1 MTNSNFEDSQT
12 NSVSNNPVY
21 SVGEFS
27 HVIKKLVETNFSYVR
42 IRGEISRPSFPGSGH
57 VYFTLKDADGTIAAI
72 IWKYTIPRLS
82 VKPEEGMEVICTG
95 KITTFAG
102 QSKYQIIV
110 DNMEIAGE
118 GALLKMLEDRRKK
131 FLAEGLFNPEHK
143 KPIPYLPKIIAVITS
158 PSGAVIK
165 DILHRLSDRF
175 PSHVYIWPVAVQ
187 GEGSAKQ
194 VSNAIDQL
202 NQLSKETNVKSPD
215 LIIVARGG
223 GSLEDL
229 WSFNEEIVVRSVFN
243 SSIPII
249 SAVGHETDT
258 TLIDFV
264 SDLRAPTPT
273 GAAEK
278 SVPVRDELKARV
290 GELGLRIHSSFVS
303 KVNNNK
309 DHLRN
314 LVRLLG
320 KPDQILDNKSQ
331 KLDYAYRDLE
341 NLFQNIFVDQKNKIS
356 QFTQR
361 LLPPKVLINN
371 LHAKKQLLDTRF
383 RNLIENLID
392 KKQTRFISLGKLL
405 EAASFKRVLDRG
417 FSLVMDS
424 DGNPIK
430 LSSQAAN
437 KALVNIK
444 FADET
449 RSAQLDVK

>member
-110 DNMEIAGE
+110 DNMEVAGE

-131 FLAEGLFNPEHK
+131 LLAEGLFNPEHK
-143 KPIPYLPKIIAVITS
+143 KPIPYLPEIIAVITS

-202 NQLSKETNVKSPD
+202 NQLSKETNVKRPD

-243 SSIPII
+243 STIPII

-290 GELGLRIHSSFVS
+290 GELGLRIHSSFLS
-303 KVNNNK
+303 KVNNNR

-320 KPDQILDNKSQ
+320 KPDQILDNKNQ
-331 KLDYAYRDLE
+331 KLDYTFKDLE

-356 QFTQR
+356 QFAQR

-371 LHAKKQLLDTRF
+371 LDAKKQLLDTKF
-383 RNLIENLID
+383 RNFIENLID
-392 KKQTRFISLGKLL
+392 KKQTRFISSGKLL

-424 DGNPIK
+424 EGNPIK
-430 LSSQAAN
+430 LSSQASN
-437 KALVNIK
+437 KALVSIK

>member
-290 GELGLRIHSSFVS
+290 GELGLRINSSFLS

-341 NLFQNIFVDQKNKIS
+341 NLFQNIVVDQKNKIS
-356 QFTQR
+356 QFAQR

>member
-110 DNMEIAGE
+110 DNMEVAGE

-131 FLAEGLFNPEHK
+131 LLAEGLFNPEHK
-143 KPIPYLPKIIAVITS
+143 KPIPYLPEIIAVITS

-202 NQLSKETNVKSPD
+202 NQLSKETNVKRPD

-243 SSIPII
+243 STIPII

-290 GELGLRIHSSFVS
+290 GELGLRIHSSFLS
-303 KVNNNK
+303 KVNNNR

-320 KPDQILDNKSQ
+320 KPDKILDNKSQ
-331 KLDYAYRDLE
+331 KLDYTFRDLE

-356 QFTQR
+356 QFAQR

-371 LHAKKQLLDTRF
+371 LDAKKQLLDTKF

-392 KKQTRFISLGKLL
+392 KKQTRFSSLGKLL

-417 FSLVMDS
+417 FSLVMDNY
-424 DGNPIK
+424 GNPIK

>member
-110 DNMEIAGE
+110 DNMEVAGE

-131 FLAEGLFNPEHK
+131 LLAEGLFNPEHK
-143 KPIPYLPKIIAVITS
+143 KPIPYLPEIIAVITS

-202 NQLSKETNVKSPD
+202 NQLSKETNVKRPD

-243 SSIPII
+243 STIPII

-290 GELGLRIHSSFVS
+290 GELGLRIHSSFLS

-356 QFTQR
+356 QFAQR

-371 LHAKKQLLDTRF
+371 LDAKKQLLDTKF
-383 RNLIENLID
+383 RNFIENLID
-392 KKQTRFISLGKLL
+392 KKQTRFISSGKLL

-424 DGNPIK
+424 EGNPIK
-430 LSSQAAN
+430 LSSQASN

>member
-110 DNMEIAGE
+110 DNMEVAGE

-131 FLAEGLFNPEHK
+131 LLAEGLFNPEHK
-143 KPIPYLPKIIAVITS
+143 KPIPYLPEIIAVITS

-187 GEGSAKQ
+187 GEESAKQ
-194 VSNAIDQL
+194 VSNALDQL
-202 NQLSKETNVKSPD
+202 NQLSKETNVKRPD

-243 SSIPII
+243 STIPII

-290 GELGLRIHSSFVS
+290 GELGLRIRSSFLS

-331 KLDYAYRDLE
+331 KLDYAYRDLD

-356 QFTQR
+356 QFAQR

-371 LHAKKQLLDTRF
+371 LDAKKQLLDTRF

-405 EAASFKRVLDRG
+405 EVASFKRVLDRG

-444 FADET
+444 FADEN

>member
-72 IWKYTIPRLS
+72 IWKYTLPRLS
-82 VKPEEGMEVICTG
+82 IMPEEGMEVICTG

-110 DNMEIAGE
+110 DNMEVAGE

-131 FLAEGLFNPEHK
+131 LIAEGLFNPEHK
-143 KPIPYLPKIIAVITS
+143 KPIPYLPEIIAVITS
-158 PSGAVIK
+158 SSGAVIK

-187 GEGSAKQ
+187 GEESAKQ

-202 NQLSKETNVKSPD
+202 NQLSKETNVKRPD

-243 SSIPII
+243 STIPII

-278 SVPVRDELKARV
+278 SVPVRDELKVRL
-290 GELGLRIHSSFVS
+290 GELGLRIHSSFLS

-309 DHLRN
+309 NQLRN

-331 KLDYAYRDLE
+331 KLDYSYRDLE

-356 QFTQR
+356 QFAQR

-371 LHAKKQLLDTRF
+371 LDAKKQLLDTKF

-405 EAASFKRVLDRG
+405 EAASFKRILDRG
-417 FSLVMDS
+417 FSLVMDL
-424 DGNPIK
+424 DGKPIK
-430 LSSQAAN
+430 LSSQATQKSN
-437 KALVNIK
+437 IQIK
-444 FADET
+444 FSDNT
-449 RSAQLDVK
+449 RLAQLDVN

>member
-110 DNMEIAGE
+110 DNMEVAGE

-131 FLAEGLFNPEHK
+131 LLAEGLFNPEHK
-143 KPIPYLPKIIAVITS
+143 KSIPYLPEIIAVITS

-202 NQLSKETNVKSPD
+202 NQLSKETNVKRPD

-243 SSIPII
+243 STIPII

-290 GELGLRIHSSFVS
+290 GELGLRIHSSFLS

-356 QFTQR
+356 QFAQR

-371 LHAKKQLLDTRF
+371 LDAKKQLLDTKF
-383 RNLIENLID
+383 RNFIENLID
-392 KKQTRFISLGKLL
+392 KKQTRFISSGKLL

-424 DGNPIK
+424 EGNPIK
-430 LSSQAAN
+430 LSSQASN

>member
-110 DNMEIAGE
+110 DNMEVAGE

-131 FLAEGLFNPEHK
+131 LLAEGLFNPEHK
-143 KPIPYLPKIIAVITS
+143 KRIPYLPEIIAVITS

-202 NQLSKETNVKSPD
+202 NQLSKETNVKRPD

-243 SSIPII
+243 STIPII

-290 GELGLRIHSSFVS
+290 GELGLRMHSSFLS

-320 KPDQILDNKSQ
+320 KPDQILDNKNQ
-331 KLDYAYRDLE
+331 KLDYTFKDLE

-356 QFTQR
+356 QFAQR

-371 LHAKKQLLDTRF
+371 LDAKKQLLDTKF
-383 RNLIENLID
+383 RNFIENLID
-392 KKQTRFISLGKLL
+392 KKQTRFISSGKLL

-424 DGNPIK
+424 EGNPIK
-430 LSSQAAN
+430 LSSQASN

>member
-72 IWKYTIPRLS
+72 IWKYTLPRLS
-82 VKPEEGMEVICTG
+82 VMPEEGMEVICTG

-110 DNMEIAGE
+110 DNMEVAGE

-131 FLAEGLFNPEHK
+131 LLAEGLFNPEHK
-143 KPIPYLPKIIAVITS
+143 KPIPYLPEIIAVITS

-202 NQLSKETNVKSPD
+202 NQLSKETNVKRPD

-243 SSIPII
+243 STIPII

-290 GELGLRIHSSFVS
+290 GELGLRIHSSFLS

-356 QFTQR
+356 QFAQR

-371 LHAKKQLLDTRF
+371 LDAKKQLLDTKF

-392 KKQTRFISLGKLL
+392 KKQTRFISSGKLL

-424 DGNPIK
+424 EGSPIK
-430 LSSQAAN
+430 LSSQVSN

>member
-110 DNMEIAGE
+110 DNMEVAGE

-131 FLAEGLFNPEHK
+131 LLAEGLFNPEHK
-143 KPIPYLPKIIAVITS
+143 KPIPYLPEIIAVITS

-202 NQLSKETNVKSPD
+202 NQLSKETNVKRPD

-243 SSIPII
+243 STIPII

-290 GELGLRIHSSFVS
+290 GELGLRIHSSFLS

-320 KPDQILDNKSQ
+320 KPDQILDNKNQ
-331 KLDYAYRDLE
+331 KLDYTFKDLE

-356 QFTQR
+356 QFAQR

-371 LHAKKQLLDTRF
+371 LDAKKQLLDTKF
-383 RNLIENLID
+383 RNIIENLID
-392 KKQTRFISLGKLL
+392 KKQTRFISSGKLL

-424 DGNPIK
+424 EGNPIK
-430 LSSQAAN
+430 LSSQASN